1 MVDGDGG
8 VDVEHGAAD
17 ARGKTA
23 GGHLLAGDRLAELLF
38 AALRVAAAQRLDHNG
53 SLLLLDDLV
62 EGLDA
67 VFLVVLHADDD
78 LVHAEHLGEVA
89 AAADDLGRALKH
101 RAMVAGDVGLA
112 LGAVDD
118 DRIDLADTA
127 GDLRMGRERSAAHA
141 DDTGLFDH
149 FDHFLNAQ
157 CVGVGGRLH
166 FFAQLVLEIIVNDN
180 GHDLTAHG
188 VGAGLHRSDRT
199 GNACVNG
206 SAEAL
211 KFTDLLSK
219 LDIVALGDRG
229 SAGCAEVHRHGDDH
243 LSGCLELLDGLF
255 IGGSLHIV
263 WMNAAKESLCHSLHL
278 IFILPE
284 QWKHCSI
291 IGLII
296 QPFLSVVQKIF
307 CRSSNF
313 LHILSDFGLHS
324 EQNRHIVRHFP
335 FSSVSLRSLLFPGNL
350 THLWQNDKM
359 KNDN

>member
-17 ARGKTA
+17 VRGKTA

-38 AALRVAAAQRLDHNG
+38 AALRVAAAQRLDHDG

-89 AAADDLGRALKH
+89 AAADDLGRALEH

-112 LGAVDD
+112 FRAVDD
-118 DRIDLADTA
+118 HRVDLADAA
-127 GDLRMGRERSAAHA
+127 GDLRVGRERSAAHA

-157 CVGVGGRLH
+157 RVGVGGGFHL
-166 FFAQLVLEIIVNDN
+166 FTQFVLEVIVDHD
-180 GHDLTAHG
+180 GHDLAAHG
-188 VGAGLHRSDRT
+188 VGTGLHRSDRT

-206 SAEAL
+206 SAETLEFA
-211 KFTDLLSK
+211 DLLSK

-243 LSGCLELLDGLF
+243 LSGGCQLFDGLF
-255 IGGSLHIV
+255 IGSSLHIV

-284 QWKHCSI
+284 QRKHCSI
-291 IGLII
+291 IG
-296 QPFLSVVQKIF
+296 
-307 CRSSNF
+307 
-313 LHILSDFGLHS
+313 
-324 EQNRHIVRHFP
+324 
-335 FSSVSLRSLLFPGNL
+335 
-350 THLWQNDKM
+350 
-359 KNDN
+359 